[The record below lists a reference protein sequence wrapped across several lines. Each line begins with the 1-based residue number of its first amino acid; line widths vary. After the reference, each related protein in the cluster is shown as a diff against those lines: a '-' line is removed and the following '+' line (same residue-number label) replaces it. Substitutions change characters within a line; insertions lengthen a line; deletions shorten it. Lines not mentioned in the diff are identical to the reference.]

1 MAREDFENKLNAT
14 IRFHSYGGPEVL
26 EVEDDPD
33 IGLPGAGQV
42 RLRHLAIGVNFID
55 TMFRQGV
62 FAVPLPSIPGVEGVG
77 VIEAVG
83 AGVEK
88 LQVGQR
94 VAYYLAPGSYTH
106 TRHVDAA
113 ALVAVPDDLGAEQ
126 IAAVLTKGLTAWAG
140 LNGYHQLQP
149 GQTVL
154 VQGASSG
161 VGSLLARW
169 AKARGATVIGTAGS
183 DAKRAALAGA
193 IDHVLASDA
202 ADLPAQLLKLAPGGV
217 DVVYEFVGKATFDA
231 SLAAVKDGGTIVSIG
246 AASGAPDV
254 DKDAVARRG
263 LKMVGG
269 PMATYLAGRV
279 EQATHD
285 VFTAFKTGVFG
296 EVAVTSYAL
305 RDAAKAHE
313 DIASRA
319 KTGSLVL
326 LP

>member
-1 MAREDFENKLNAT
+1 MNTT

-26 EVEDDPD
+26 EVEDQPD
-33 IGLPGAGQV
+33 IGLPGPGQV

-55 TMFRQGV
+55 TLFRQGV
-62 FAVPLPSIPGVEGVG
+62 FPVPVPSIPGVEGVG
-77 VIEAVG
+77 LIEAVG
-83 AGVEK
+83 AGVTHHRP
-88 LQVGQR
+88 GQR

-106 TRHVDAA
+106 TRHVEAG
-113 ALVAVPDDLGAEQ
+113 ALVAVPDELGAEQ

-140 LNGYHQLQP
+140 LNGYHPLQA
-149 GQTVL
+149 GETVL

-183 DAKRAALAGA
+183 ESKRAALAGV

-202 ADLPAQLLKLAPGGV
+202 ADLGAQVRRRVPAGV

-231 SLAAVKDGGTIVSIG
+231 TLAAVRDGGTIASIG
-246 AASGAPDV
+246 AASGAPIV
-254 DKDAVARRG
+254 DQATVTRRG
-263 LKMVGG
+263 LRMVGG
-269 PMATYLAGRV
+269 PMATHLAGRV
-279 EQATHD
+279 EQATAE
-285 VFTAFKTGVFG
+285 VFAAYEAGVFG
-296 EVAVTSYAL
+296 EVPITTYAL
-305 RDAAKAHE
+305 RDAARAHQ

-319 KTGSLVL
+319 KAGSLVL

>member
-1 MAREDFENKLNAT
+1 MNTT
-14 IRFHSYGGPEVL
+14 IRYHSYGGPEVL
-26 EVEDDPD
+26 EVEDNPD
-33 IGLPGAGQV
+33 IGLPGDGQV
-42 RLRHLAIGVNFID
+42 RLRQLAIGVNFID

-62 FAVPLPSIPGVEGVG
+62 FPLPVPAIPGVEGVG
-77 VIEAVG
+77 VIEAIG
-83 AGVEK
+83 HGVNNV
-88 LQVGQR
+88 QVGQR
-94 VAYYLAPGSYTH
+94 VAYYLAPGSYTQ
-106 TRHVDAA
+106 TRHVDAS

-126 IAAVLTKGLTAWAG
+126 VAAVLTKGLTAWAG
-140 LNGYHQLQP
+140 LNGYHKLQA

-183 DAKRAALAGA
+183 EPKRAALVGA

-202 ADLPAQLLKLAPGGV
+202 PDLGAQVRQLVPTGV

-231 SLAAVKDGGTIVSIG
+231 TLVAVKDGGTIVSIG
-246 AASGAPDV
+246 SASGAPNV
-254 DKDAVARRG
+254 DRDAVAKRG

-269 PMATYLAGRV
+269 PMATYLSGRV
-279 EQATHD
+279 EQATSD
-285 VFTAFKTGVFG
+285 VFSALKAGVFG
-296 EVAVTSYAL
+296 EVAITTYAL

-313 DIASRA
+313 DIAARA

>member
-1 MAREDFENKLNAT
+1 MNTT

-26 EVEDDPD
+26 KIEDNSD
-33 IGLPGAGQV
+33 IGLPGLGQV

-55 TMFRQGV
+55 TMFRQGI
-62 FAVPLPSIPGVEGVG
+62 FPVPVPSIPGVEGVG

-83 AGVEK
+83 GDVNNF
-88 LQVGQR
+88 QVGQR
-94 VAYYLAPGSYTH
+94 VAYYLSPGSYTH
-106 TRHVDAA
+106 TRHVDAS
-113 ALVAVPDDLGAEQ
+113 ALVAVPNDLNAEQ
-126 IAAVLTKGLTAWAG
+126 IAAILTKGLTAWAG
-140 LNGYHQLQP
+140 LNGYHQLQA

-154 VQGASSG
+154 VQGASSS

-183 DAKRAALAGA
+183 EAKRAALAGV
-193 IDHVLASDA
+193 IDYVLASDA
-202 ADLPAQLLKLAPGGV
+202 ADLGAQVRKLVPGGV

-231 SLAAVKDGGTIVSIG
+231 TLTAVRDGGTIVSIG
-246 AASGAPDV
+246 AASGAPNV
-254 DKDAVARRG
+254 DKDAVAKRT

-269 PMATYLAGRV
+269 PMATHLAGRV
-279 EQATHD
+279 EQATSD
-285 VFTAFKTGVFG
+285 VFTAFKAGVFG
-296 EVAVTSYAL
+296 DVVITRYAL

>member
-1 MAREDFENKLNAT
+1 MNTT
-14 IRFHSYGGPEVL
+14 IRYHSYGGPEVL
-26 EVEDDPD
+26 EVEDNPD
-33 IGLPGAGQV
+33 IGLPGDGQV
-42 RLRHLAIGVNFID
+42 RLRQLAVGVNFID

-62 FAVPLPSIPGVEGVG
+62 FPLPVPAIPGVEGVG
-77 VIEAVG
+77 VIEAIG
-83 AGVEK
+83 HGVNNV
-88 LQVGQR
+88 QVGQR
-94 VAYYLAPGSYTH
+94 VAYYLAPGSYTQ
-106 TRHVDAA
+106 TRHVDAS
-113 ALVAVPDDLGAEQ
+113 ALVAVPDDLSAEQ
-126 IAAVLTKGLTAWAG
+126 VAAVLTKGLTAWAG
-140 LNGYHQLQP
+140 LNGYHKLQA

-183 DAKRAALAGA
+183 EPKRAALVGA

-202 ADLPAQLLKLAPGGV
+202 ADLGAQVRQLVPTGV

-231 SLAAVKDGGTIVSIG
+231 TLVAVKDGGTIVSIG
-246 AASGAPDV
+246 SASGAPNV
-254 DKDAVARRG
+254 DRDAVAKRG

-269 PMATYLAGRV
+269 PMATHLSGLV
-279 EQATHD
+279 EQATSE
-285 VFTAFKTGVFG
+285 VFSALKAGVFG
-296 EVAVTSYAL
+296 EVAITTYAL

-319 KTGSLVL
+319 KSGSLVL